1 MEGCNCTRCTRSNDS
16 PDIWMT
22 THPSLLDG
30 EKIEWPL
37 RASKKCACLTKLGK
51 IASRNG
57 FSKDSMWKKD
67 SFFNCK
73 QRMETYLINLFTL
86 TEWSF
91 HFKDHGI
98 IAFHAQY
105 KEEFLTHCFCKMFV
119 HSMENCFIFGLECL
133 SPDNWFPNKFSL
145 SWWPLW

>member
-1 MEGCNCTRCTRSNDS
+1 
-16 PDIWMT
+16 MT
-22 THPSLLDG
+22 THPSLLVG
-30 EKIEWPL
+30 VKIEWPF
-37 RASKKCACLTKLGK
+37 RASKWDCQTKLDE
-51 IASRNG
+51 IASRNRYTKLAWSI
-57 FSKDSMWKKD
+57 FKRFYAKKKD

-119 HSMENCFIFGLECL
+119 HSMKNCFIFGLECL
-133 SPDNWFPNKFSL
+133 SPDNCFPNKFSL
-145 SWWPLW
+145 SWWPL